1 MPTGWLFGMV
11 IAYSYYKTGRWKNK
25 VVVKNRPIQVMP
37 VDAE

>member
-1 MPTGWLFGMV
+1 MI

-25 VVVKNRPIQVMP
+25 VVVKPRPSQTMP